1 MRRAAGI
8 GIAPPE
14 AGPVG
19 DHGPVDDE
27 ELGDALMGLVHWG
40 HRLGIDPEDA
50 LRRAVARFVTVV
62 RGVEERAAA
71 EGLDL
76 ADADE
81 AVRSRLIAEALGV

>member
-1 MRRAAGI
+1 
-8 GIAPPE
+8 
-14 AGPVG
+14 
-19 DHGPVDDE
+19 
-27 ELGDALMGLVHWG
+27 MGLVHWG